1 MFIEKTCAEE
11 FLAYIDKN
19 VNIFFITK
27 KNPKHLKLKKEE
39 VLRTNVHELQN
50 WFLWLSPQLSL
61 IFSLLEIISP

>member
-1 MFIEKTCAEE
+1 MK
-11 FLAYIDKN
+11 
-19 VNIFFITK
+19 
-27 KNPKHLKLKKEE
+27 KHLQMKEE